1 MFIYLDTISNSMADK
16 SFVLLSLNDEKAK
29 KLSNVLGNVTCRKIL
44 DYLASKGDATETQIS
59 KDLKIAISTV
69 HYNLNL
75 LDENGLV
82 SKDEYHYS
90 EKGKEVIHYKMKNRY
105 IVIAPDHSDEKSIL
119 DKLRGIIPAAIILAA
134 GTFVVGLFET
144 IFRGGLSTS
153 ANLMAAKTMS
163 YEAAD
168 AASGI
173 IASNASESIVM
184 QTAMPLARSAPV
196 VSSQS
201 HFAIWFFAGGVLALV
216 CVLLWNLTRK

>member
-1 MFIYLDTISNSMADK
+1 MADK
-16 SFVLLSLNDEKAK
+16 SFVLLSLHDEKAK
-29 KLSNVLGNVTCRKIL
+29 KLSNVIGNVTCRKIL

-69 HYNLNL
+69 HYNLKL

-90 EKGKEVIHYKMKNRY
+90 DKGKEVIHYKMKNRY

-134 GTFVVGLFET
+134 VTFVVGLFGT
-144 IFRGGLSTS
+144 VLRTGASS
-153 ANLMAAKTMS
+153 NLMAAKSMS
-163 YEAAD
+163 YESAD
-168 AASGI
+168 AVGTVA
-173 IASNASESIVM
+173 M
-184 QTAMPLARSAPV
+184 QTTEPLARSAPV
-196 VSSQS
+196 VSSQP
-201 HFAIWFFAGGVLALV
+201 HFALWFFAGGVVALV

>member
-1 MFIYLDTISNSMADK
+1 MADK

-44 DYLASKGDATETQIS
+44 DYLASKGEATETQIS

-119 DKLRGIIPAAIILAA
+119 DKLKGIIPAAIILAA
-134 GTFVVGLFET
+134 GTLIVGFFDFF
-144 IFRGGLSTS
+144 FRAKSASTL
-153 ANLMAAKTMS
+153 NIMAAKTMAS
-163 YEAAD
+163 ESAD
-168 AASGI
+168 AAG
-173 IASNASESIVM
+173 AAAV

-196 VSSQS
+196 VSSQP
-201 HFAIWFFAGGVLALV
+201 HFTLWFFAGGVMVLIG
-216 CVLLWNLTRK
+216 VLLWNLTRK